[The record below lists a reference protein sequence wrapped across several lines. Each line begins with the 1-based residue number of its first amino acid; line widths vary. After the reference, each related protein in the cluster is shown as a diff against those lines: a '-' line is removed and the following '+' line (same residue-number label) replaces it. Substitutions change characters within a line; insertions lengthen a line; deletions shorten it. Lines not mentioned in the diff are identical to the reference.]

1 MRGKVV
7 LIDFW
12 ASWCPDCI
20 RETPAVRSVYQ
31 KYKDKGFDV
40 IGISLDKDQ
49 QAMSNYLAK
58 KLIPWPEY
66 FDGRGWGNDFAT
78 RLGVRAIPELWL
90 INQRGEV
97 VGTDISADQLETK
110 LVQLIGGG
118 QQVSRN

>member
-1 MRGKVV
+1 
-7 LIDFW
+7 
-12 ASWCPDCI
+12 
-20 RETPAVRSVYQ
+20 
-31 KYKDKGFDV
+31 
-40 IGISLDKDQ
+40 
-49 QAMSNYLAK
+49 
-58 KLIPWPEY
+58 LIPWPEY